1 MYKQVMLLG
10 LLLERPMYG
19 QQIREVIEN
28 HHEVFAN
35 FIKKP
40 TIYYQLDRLA
50 HDGYL
55 EVRKETV
62 EAPGTGSAHDELA
75 LRERD
80 VYYITE
86 KGRTYFYKL
95 LREALGTHESQ
106 LSDLDA
112 CLFFLDHL
120 QPGEASALLKER
132 YALVAGERARV
143 AHHMQDL
150 GVQDDAHKLV
160 NDHKLTLLDAEL
172 NWLARTIMHLQTRP
186 TATQPRIHAHARVK
200 QAVDHSLPQREQ

>member
-1 MYKQVMLLG
+1 MQREKAHHCV
-10 LLLERPMYG
+10 
-19 QQIREVIEN
+19 QIREVIEN
-28 HHEVFAN
+28 HHNVFAD

-40 TIYYQLDRLA
+40 TIYYQLERLA

-55 EVRKETV
+55 EVRKENV

-95 LREALGTHESQ
+95 LREALGTHSPQ
-106 LSDLDA
+106 LSDMDA

-120 QPGEASALLKER
+120 QPGESIMLLKF
-132 YALVAGERARV
+132 
-143 AHHMQDL
+143 
-150 GVQDDAHKLV
+150 
-160 NDHKLTLLDAEL
+160 
-172 NWLARTIMHLQTRP
+172 
-186 TATQPRIHAHARVK
+186 
-200 QAVDHSLPQREQ
+200 

>member
-10 LLLERPMYG
+10 LLLEQPMYG

-28 HHEVFAN
+28 HHTIFAD

-40 TIYYQLDRLA
+40 TIYYQLERLA
-50 HDGYL
+50 HEGYL
-55 EVRKETV
+55 EVRREIVK
-62 EAPGTGSAHDELA
+62 APGTGSAHDELA

-86 KGRTYFYKL
+86 QGRSYFYKL
-95 LREALGTHESQ
+95 LREALGAHTPQ
-106 LSDLDA
+106 LSAMDA

-120 QPGEASALLKER
+120 GPGEASVLLTER
-132 YALVAGERARV
+132 YELVARER
-143 AHHMQDL
+143 MQVVQKMQEPR
-150 GVQDDAHKLV
+150 VQDDAHKLV

-172 NWLARTIMHLQTRP
+172 NWLARTIMHLQARSVP
-186 TATQPRIHAHARVK
+186 AHIPGHIHM
-200 QAVDHSLPQREQ
+200 HSQRHQE

>member
-28 HHEVFAN
+28 HHAIFAD

-40 TIYYQLDRLA
+40 TIYYQLDRLT

-55 EVRKETV
+55 EVRKEIV
-62 EAPGTGSAHDELA
+62 EAPGTGLAHDELA

-86 KGRTYFYKL
+86 KGHDYFYKL
-95 LREALGTHESQ
+95 LRSALGTHIPQ
-106 LSDLDA
+106 LSDMDA

-120 QPGEASALLKER
+120 EAGEAIILLKER
-132 YALVAGERARV
+132 YELIARDRARV
-143 AHHMQDL
+143 VQRMQDPQ
-150 GVQDDAHKLV
+150 VQDDAHRLV

-172 NWLARTIMHLQTRP
+172 NWLARTIMQLQTRP
-186 TATQPRIHAHARVK
+186 ATTRAREHIHTH
-200 QAVDHSLPQREQ
+200 QAQIRTHHN

>member
-10 LLLERPMYG
+10 LLLEQPMYG

-28 HHEVFAN
+28 HHTVFAD

-55 EVRKETV
+55 EVRRETV

-75 LRERD
+75 PRERD

-86 KGRTYFYKL
+86 KGRAYFYKL
-95 LREALGTHESQ
+95 LREALGTHETQ
-106 LSDLDA
+106 LSDMDA

-120 QPGEASALLKER
+120 QAGESITLLKER
-132 YALVAGERARV
+132 YDLVAHERVRV
-143 AHHMQDL
+143 ALQMQDL
-150 GVQDDAHKLV
+150 AVQDDAHKLV

-186 TATQPRIHAHARVK
+186 VAAHPHVHAHVTNNPTS
-200 QAVDHSLPQREQ
+200 QG